1 VNNDELHSAPPSD
14 IEAVVEQA
22 DLQGMG
28 TIAVDD
34 VLQYVHSGLERFP
47 SDLELY
53 RRYLRQR
60 WDVYELDFT
69 EDRRGWASL
78 DPATQRSFLR
88 VATGF
93 HHGERQVE
101 VDLVPLLLAVPTE
114 EAKIYLTSQLEDE
127 ARHTVFFDRFYREV
141 VGYEAPDIQGVLDA
155 SFVNMTETFVGS
167 FGLLAY
173 LVDELRRNPED
184 RSLLVQAAVNYFLWI
199 EGVLALSVMKIT
211 LNFCKRQ
218 NVLPG
223 FYTGFNATAR
233 DEARH
238 VQFGLSLL
246 HRLIHEDPR
255 LVQDV
260 HRTLDTLLSVS
271 SITSQR
277 VRYEPLGFTAAE
289 ATQILNGQLAKKL
302 QAIGVS
308 LPPQLAAKIKT
319 VQPEALAG
327 G

>member
-1 VNNDELHSAPPSD
+1 MDRASLRD
-14 IEAVVEQA
+14 
-22 DLQGMG
+22 MG
-28 TIAVDD
+28 TIPVDD
-34 VLQYVHSGLERFP
+34 VIQYVHKGLERFP

-69 EDRRGWASL
+69 EDRRGWATL
-78 DPATQRSFLR
+78 DPATQQSFLR

-101 VDLVPLLLAVPTE
+101 VDLVPLLLAMPTE
-114 EAKIYLTSQLEDE
+114 EAKVYLTSQLEDE
-127 ARHTVFFDRFYREV
+127 ARHTIFFDRFYREV
-141 VGYEAPDIQGVLDA
+141 VGYDAPDIQGVLDA
-155 SFVNMTETFVGS
+155 SFTHMSETFVGS

-173 LVDELRRNPED
+173 LVDALRRDPENV
-184 RSLLVQAAVNYFLWI
+184 SLLVQAAVNYFLWI

-211 LNFCKRQ
+211 LNFCKRR
-218 NVLPG
+218 NVLPA

-255 LVQDV
+255 RVEDV

-271 SITSQR
+271 SIASQR
-277 VRYEPLGFTAAE
+277 VRYEPLGFTAPE
-289 ATQILNGQLAKKL
+289 VTQILNGQLAKKL
-302 QAIGVS
+302 EAIGVS
-308 LPPQLAAKIKT
+308 LPDHIAAKMKT

>member
-1 VNNDELHSAPPSD
+1 MSESSVLPDARSA
-14 IEAVVEQA
+14 EVVERA
-22 DLQGMG
+22 SLQEMG
-28 TIAVDD
+28 TIPVDD
-34 VLQYVHSGLERFP
+34 VIQYVHRGLERFP

-60 WDVYELDFT
+60 WDVYELDFS
-69 EDRRGWASL
+69 EDRRGWATL
-78 DPATQRSFLR
+78 DPATQQSFLR

-101 VDLVPLLLAVPTE
+101 VDLVPLLLAMPTE
-114 EAKIYLTSQLEDE
+114 EAKVYLTSQLEDE
-127 ARHTVFFDRFYREV
+127 ARHTIFFDRFYREV
-141 VGYEAPDIQGVLDA
+141 VGYDAPGIRGVLDA
-155 SFVNMTETFVGS
+155 SFAHMTETFVGS

-173 LVDELRRNPED
+173 LVDALRRDPENV
-184 RSLLVQAAVNYFLWI
+184 SLLVQAAVNYFLWI

-211 LNFCKRQ
+211 LNFCKRR

-255 LVQDV
+255 RVEDV

-271 SITSQR
+271 GIASYR
-277 VRYEPLGFTAAE
+277 VRYEPLGFTADE
-289 ATQILNGQLAKKL
+289 VTQILNGQLTKKL
-302 QAIGVS
+302 EAIGVS
-308 LPPQLAAKIKT
+308 LPDHIAAKMRT
-319 VQPEALAG
+319 VRPEALAG

>member
-1 VNNDELHSAPPSD
+1 MSD
-14 IEAVVEQA
+14 SSVLPDLGAAEAVDRASLKE
-22 DLQGMG
+22 MG
-28 TIAVDD
+28 AIPVDD
-34 VLQYVHSGLERFP
+34 VIQYVHRGLERFP
-47 SDLELY
+47 SDLDLY

-69 EDRRGWASL
+69 EDRRGWATL
-78 DPATQRSFLR
+78 DPATQQSFLR

-101 VDLVPLLLAVPTE
+101 VDLVPLLLAMPTE
-114 EAKIYLTSQLEDE
+114 EAKVYLTSQLEDE
-127 ARHTVFFDRFYREV
+127 ARHTIFFDRFYREV
-141 VGYEAPDIQGVLDA
+141 VGYDAPGIQGVLDA
-155 SFVNMTETFVGS
+155 SFAHMSETFVGS

-173 LVDELRRNPED
+173 LVDALRRDPENV
-184 RSLLVQAAVNYFLWI
+184 SLLVQAAVNYFLWI

-255 LVQDV
+255 RVEDV

-271 SITSQR
+271 SIASQR

-289 ATQILNGQLAKKL
+289 VTQILNGQLAKKL
-302 QAIGVS
+302 EAIGVS
-308 LPPQLAAKIKT
+308 LPAHIAAKMRT